1 MLQEHTNMIGNVDFY
16 CEMTVSLV
24 YFSHSFLFQ
33 LQINENNRN
42 INSHKQIKINLVR
55 IINCKSAGTLNFI
68 TWKEKDHITQERNTN

>member
-55 IINCKSAGTLNFI
+55 VIWDIELYRMKRKRSHHSRGKC
-68 TWKEKDHITQERNTN
+68 

>member
-24 YFSHSFLFQ
+24 NFSHSFLFQ

-55 IINCKSAGTLNFI
+55 VIWDIELYRMKRKRSHHSRGKC
-68 TWKEKDHITQERNTN
+68 